1 MSATKRWHETRS
13 QRSND
18 FGSRNPFDRNGL
30 ARLPQNALKPGR
42 ENKTLATVCAPI
54 KAVILQIS

>member
-1 MSATKRWHETRS
+1 MHQPRS

-18 FGSRNPFDRNGL
+18 FGSRNFLDRNGL

-42 ENKTLATVCAPI
+42 DNNTSATIWAPI